1 VDQVV
6 VVRLGL
12 VPYQPELPELPI
24 KVLLVVLV
32 VSMPMTTQGELLVA
46 VALELSE

>member
-12 VPYQPELPELPI
+12 VLYQPELLELLI
-24 KVLLVVLV
+24 KVLPVVLA